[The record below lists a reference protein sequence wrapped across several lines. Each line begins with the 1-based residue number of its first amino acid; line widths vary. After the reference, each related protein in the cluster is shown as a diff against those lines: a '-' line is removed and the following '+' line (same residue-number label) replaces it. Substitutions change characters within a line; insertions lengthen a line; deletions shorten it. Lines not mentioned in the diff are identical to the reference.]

1 MERQSAGPA
10 SFLGVRKEDAGLL
23 VRIYFLFFVSGMMS
37 TVLGVIL
44 PFLGDE
50 HGLSQTVRGALLSAH
65 QIGNLAALFISGILP
80 YAIGRKQ
87 NTVLLGSGIVIGLA
101 LITLTGNPLILF
113 CAFALTGIG
122 RGTMSNITNV
132 VVGESM
138 ANKGAGLNLLHATFA
153 VGAFIA
159 PFMVIAL
166 SSSGW
171 RAEPLVIAALM
182 ALALVLVVFSPLSSG
197 RSGKDRRK
205 EEFPCSFTFWVNT
218 FIMFFYLC
226 GEASLM
232 GWLVTYFASLDAGA
246 GFSTAMQSLLW
257 IMILAGRLVCA
268 AISARVDK
276 PRLILILGIMMLASF
291 LLLGNVQRIEFH
303 GPQGHRRHRHRA
315 CHERHL
321 SDDALHDGQELQQLY
336 RRDRDLHRHGYRG
349 RDRHARHHRQ
359 RCRCGRRRHGL
370 LAHRGAH
377 RGDGRAA
384 GAEGR
389 QALISF
395 PRRIPLP

>member
-291 LLLGNVQRIEFH
+291 LLLIAAPSMAPKVIGVI
-303 GPQGHRRHRHRA
+303 GTGLAMSGIYPTT
-315 CHERHL
+315 L
-321 SDDALHDGQELQQLY
+321 STM
-336 RRDRDLHRHGYRG
+336 DRNYNNSTVATGICIG
-349 RDRHARHHRQ
+349 TATV
-359 RCRCGRRRHGL
+359 
-370 LAHRGAH
+370 GAIVMPVII
-377 RGDGRAA
+377 GSVADAA
-384 GAEGR
+384 GVATGFS
-389 QALISF
+389 LIAV
-395 PRRIPLP
+395 PIVVMVVLQVVKAARR

>member
-291 LLLGNVQRIEFH
+291 LLLIAAPSMALKVIGVI
-303 GPQGHRRHRHRA
+303 GTGLAMSGIYPTT
-315 CHERHL
+315 L
-321 SDDALHDGQELQQLY
+321 STM
-336 RRDRDLHRHGYRG
+336 DRNYNNSTVATGICIG
-349 RDRHARHHRQ
+349 TATV
-359 RCRCGRRRHGL
+359 
-370 LAHRGAH
+370 GAIVMPVII
-377 RGDGRAA
+377 GSVADAA
-384 GAEGR
+384 GVATGFS
-389 QALISF
+389 LIAV
-395 PRRIPLP
+395 PIVVMVVLQVLKAARR

>member
-291 LLLGNVQRIEFH
+291 LLLIAAPSMAPKVIGVI
-303 GPQGHRRHRHRA
+303 GTGLAMSGIYPTT
-315 CHERHL
+315 L
-321 SDDALHDGQELQQLY
+321 STM
-336 RRDRDLHRHGYRG
+336 DRNYNNSTVATGICIG
-349 RDRHARHHRQ
+349 TATV
-359 RCRCGRRRHGL
+359 
-370 LAHRGAH
+370 GAIVMPVII
-377 RGDGRAA
+377 GSVADAA
-384 GAEGR
+384 GVATGFS
-389 QALISF
+389 LIAV
-395 PRRIPLP
+395 PIVVMVVLQVLKAARR

>member
-132 VVGESM
+132 VVGETM
-138 ANKGAGLNLLHATFA
+138 ENKGAGLNLLHATFA

-159 PFMVIAL
+159 VI
-166 SSSGW
+166 
-171 RAEPLVIAALM
+171 
-182 ALALVLVVFSPLSSG
+182 
-197 RSGKDRRK
+197 K
-205 EEFPCSFTFWVNT
+205 
-218 FIMFFYLC
+218 
-226 GEASLM
+226 
-232 GWLVTYFASLDAGA
+232 
-246 GFSTAMQSLLW
+246 
-257 IMILAGRLVCA
+257 
-268 AISARVDK
+268 
-276 PRLILILGIMMLASF
+276 
-291 LLLGNVQRIEFH
+291 
-303 GPQGHRRHRHRA
+303 
-315 CHERHL
+315 
-321 SDDALHDGQELQQLY
+321 
-336 RRDRDLHRHGYRG
+336 
-349 RDRHARHHRQ
+349 
-359 RCRCGRRRHGL
+359 
-370 LAHRGAH
+370 
-377 RGDGRAA
+377 
-384 GAEGR
+384 
-389 QALISF
+389 
-395 PRRIPLP
+395 

>member
-232 GWLVTYFASLDAGA
+232 GWLVTYFASIDAGA

-276 PRLILILGIMMLASF
+276 PRLILILGIIMLASF
-291 LLLGNVQRIEFH
+291 LLLIAAPSMALKVIGVIGTGLAMSGIYPTTLSTMDRNYNNSTVATGICIGTATVGAIVMPVIIGSVADTAGVATGFSLIAVPIVVMVVLQVLKAA
-303 GPQGHRRHRHRA
+303 RR
-315 CHERHL
+315 
-321 SDDALHDGQELQQLY
+321 
-336 RRDRDLHRHGYRG
+336 
-349 RDRHARHHRQ
+349 
-359 RCRCGRRRHGL
+359 
-370 LAHRGAH
+370 
-377 RGDGRAA
+377 
-384 GAEGR
+384 
-389 QALISF
+389 
-395 PRRIPLP
+395 

>member
-37 TVLGVIL
+37 IVLGVIL

-232 GWLVTYFASLDAGA
+232 GWLVTYFASIDAGA

-276 PRLILILGIMMLASF
+276 PRLILILGIIMLASF
-291 LLLGNVQRIEFH
+291 LLLIAAPSMALKVIGVIGTGLAMSGIYPTTLSTMDRNYNNSTVATGICIGTATVGAIVMPVIIGSVADTAGVATGFSLIAVPIVVMVVLQVLKAA
-303 GPQGHRRHRHRA
+303 RR
-315 CHERHL
+315 
-321 SDDALHDGQELQQLY
+321 
-336 RRDRDLHRHGYRG
+336 
-349 RDRHARHHRQ
+349 
-359 RCRCGRRRHGL
+359 
-370 LAHRGAH
+370 
-377 RGDGRAA
+377 
-384 GAEGR
+384 
-389 QALISF
+389 
-395 PRRIPLP
+395 

>member
-268 AISARVDK
+268 VISARVDK

-291 LLLGNVQRIEFH
+291 LLLIAAPSMALKVIGVI
-303 GPQGHRRHRHRA
+303 GTGLAMSGIYPTT
-315 CHERHL
+315 L
-321 SDDALHDGQELQQLY
+321 STM
-336 RRDRDLHRHGYRG
+336 DRNYNNSTVATGICIG
-349 RDRHARHHRQ
+349 TATV
-359 RCRCGRRRHGL
+359 
-370 LAHRGAH
+370 GAIVMPVII
-377 RGDGRAA
+377 GSVADAA
-384 GAEGR
+384 GVATGFS
-389 QALISF
+389 LIAV
-395 PRRIPLP
+395 PIVVMVVLQVLKAARR

>member
-205 EEFPCSFTFWVNT
+205 EEFPCS
-218 FIMFFYLC
+218 
-226 GEASLM
+226 LM

-268 AISARVDK
+268 VISARVDK

-291 LLLGNVQRIEFH
+291 LLLIAAPSMAPKVIGVI
-303 GPQGHRRHRHRA
+303 GTGLAMSGIYPTT
-315 CHERHL
+315 L
-321 SDDALHDGQELQQLY
+321 STM
-336 RRDRDLHRHGYRG
+336 DRNYNNSTVATGICIG
-349 RDRHARHHRQ
+349 TATV
-359 RCRCGRRRHGL
+359 
-370 LAHRGAH
+370 GAIVMPVII
-377 RGDGRAA
+377 GSVADAA
-384 GAEGR
+384 GVATGFS
-389 QALISF
+389 LIAV
-395 PRRIPLP
+395 PIVVMVVLQVVKAARR

>member
-166 SSSGW
+166 SSAGW

-291 LLLGNVQRIEFH
+291 LLLIAAPSMAPKVIGVI
-303 GPQGHRRHRHRA
+303 GTGLAMSGIYPTT
-315 CHERHL
+315 L
-321 SDDALHDGQELQQLY
+321 STM
-336 RRDRDLHRHGYRG
+336 DRNYNNSTVATGICIG
-349 RDRHARHHRQ
+349 TATV
-359 RCRCGRRRHGL
+359 
-370 LAHRGAH
+370 GAIVMPVII
-377 RGDGRAA
+377 GSVADAA
-384 GAEGR
+384 GVATGFS
-389 QALISF
+389 LIAV
-395 PRRIPLP
+395 PIVVMVVLQVLKAARR

>member
-182 ALALVLVVFSPLSSG
+182 ALALVLVVFSSLSSG

-291 LLLGNVQRIEFH
+291 LLLIAAPSMALKVIGVI
-303 GPQGHRRHRHRA
+303 GTGLAMSGIYPTT
-315 CHERHL
+315 L
-321 SDDALHDGQELQQLY
+321 STM
-336 RRDRDLHRHGYRG
+336 DRNYNNSTVATGICIG
-349 RDRHARHHRQ
+349 TATV
-359 RCRCGRRRHGL
+359 
-370 LAHRGAH
+370 GAIVMPVII
-377 RGDGRAA
+377 GSVADAA
-384 GAEGR
+384 GVATGFS
-389 QALISF
+389 LIAV
-395 PRRIPLP
+395 PIVVMVVLQVVKAARR